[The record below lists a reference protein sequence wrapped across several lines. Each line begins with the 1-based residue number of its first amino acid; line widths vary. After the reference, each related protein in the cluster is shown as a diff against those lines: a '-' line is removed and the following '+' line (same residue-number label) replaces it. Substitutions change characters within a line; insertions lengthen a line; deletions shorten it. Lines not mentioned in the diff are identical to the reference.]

1 MQTSTPLPRATEQP
15 RPPANR
21 RPTPLSAKLILAALF
36 IDLAATKSGSYIG
49 IPGVPVFLPDILL
62 AVGAGL
68 AVRWLP
74 AVSRSGLVVS
84 AALLLFALAQLLR
97 PSAGTLLLAVRDVAP
112 YLYLALVPF
121 VALALRGVHPGVF
134 VRCVRAAV
142 LVLAASLALRLA
154 GVLDPIEVP
163 FAGVPLFSPRDD
175 AEAVVLGIGL
185 VAFGR
190 WEGIA
195 RPSRLLQATMLVL
208 AFLSYSRA
216 GLLAV
221 LFCFAIGAVRE
232 AELWARPRVLQVL
245 ASVTAVLCLSV
256 MSLVLIG
263 LENTPIT
270 PPQALQRLLSTDTSV
285 GTTGAR
291 IAAWQLML
299 EHAEVNGTTALGAGP
314 GTEPVADSG
323 AVAYLSGDLTVRAA
337 HNWAVSAIAYFG
349 TIGLGLWTAAV
360 LVFLSRLWRAPLRS
374 LAVAAV
380 GAYGVAAALGV
391 IVESPFGSLPIAVM
405 LAWLVAN
412 RHGTRVQPG
421 PDRSVA
427 PAT

>member
-1 MQTSTPLPRATEQP
+1 M
-15 RPPANR
+15 
-21 RPTPLSAKLILAALF
+21 SAKLVLAALV

-49 IPGVPVFLPDILL
+49 IPGIPVFLPDILL
-62 AVGAGL
+62 AMGAGL
-68 AVRWLP
+68 ALRWLP
-74 AVSRSGLVVS
+74 AVSRSGLLVS
-84 AALLLFALAQLLR
+84 TALLLFALTQLLR
-97 PSAGTLLLAVRDVAP
+97 PAAGPLLLAVRDVAP

-121 VALALRGVHPGVF
+121 VALALRGVHPSVF
-134 VRCVRAAV
+134 LRCVRVAV

-154 GVLDPIEVP
+154 GVLDPIDVP

-221 LFCFAIGAVRE
+221 LFCFAVAAARE

-245 ASVTAVLCLSV
+245 ASVTALLCLSV

-291 IAAWQLML
+291 IAAWQLLL
-299 EHAEVNGTTALGAGP
+299 EHAEVNGTTTLGAGP

-349 TIGLGLWTAAV
+349 TIGLALWTAAV
-360 LVFLSRLWRAPLRS
+360 VVFLSRLTRAPLRS

-405 LAWLVAN
+405 LAWLLAN
-412 RHGTRVQPG
+412 RHGTRARPR
-421 PDRSVA
+421 PERSVA
-427 PAT
+427 SAT